1 MPLFV
6 QKFGGTS
13 VGTIE
18 RIEACADIVAAHA
31 AEDIKLVVVV
41 SAMSGQTNNLLDLA
55 QQIHTK
61 PSRREQDAMVAT
73 GEIVSASLLA
83 LALHKRGVRAR
94 SFAGW
99 QVPIRTDEHYSRARI
114 ADIGTDNINYELNR
128 DCVVIVAGF
137 QGLDKFGNVTTLG
150 RGGSDTTAVA
160 LAAALQADECQIYT
174 DVNGVYTA
182 DPRVV
187 PRARRLDQ
195 IFMEEMLELSS
206 LGSKV
211 LQIRCVEF
219 AARYNVPIRV
229 LSSFEPDKGTLIVQE
244 GTEAMEEVT
253 VTGVAHQAD
262 EAKLTIV
269 GVPDEPGVAAQIIQ
283 AVGDANINI
292 DMILQNTGA
301 DGSTNF
307 TFTTPRADC
316 EQCVDILQQLQAEL
330 GAKDVQWDTE
340 VAKVSIVGLG
350 MRSHAG
356 VAGKMFQALARENIN
371 IQLIATSE
379 IKISVLIDLK
389 YTELAV
395 RTLHGAFNLE
405 ATN

>member
-1 MPLFV
+1 MPLYV

-13 VGTIE
+13 VGTVE

-31 AEDIKLVVVV
+31 AEGIKLVVVV
-41 SAMSGQTNNLLDLA
+41 SAMSGQTNSLLALA
-55 QQIHTK
+55 EQVHAK
-61 PSRREQDAMVAT
+61 PSRRERDAMVAT

-83 LALHKRGVRAR
+83 MALQNRGVRAR

-114 ADIGTDNINYELNR
+114 NNIGTENLNYELDRN
-128 DCVVIVAGF
+128 CVAIVAGF

-160 LAAALQADECQIYT
+160 LAAALNADECQIYT

-182 DPRVV
+182 DPRIVSQ
-187 PRARRLDQ
+187 ARRLDK

-229 LSSFEPDKGTLIVQE
+229 LSSFNPDRGTLIVQE
-244 GTEAMEEVT
+244 GTSAMEEVT
-253 VTGVAHQAD
+253 VTGVAHQAN
-262 EAKLTIV
+262 EAKLTII
-269 GVPDEPGVAAQIIQ
+269 GVPDQPGVAATIIQ
-283 AVGDANINI
+283 AVGDENINI

-307 TFTTPRADC
+307 TFTTAKEDC
-316 EQCVDILQQLQAEL
+316 DQCVEILRQLQEQL
-330 GAKDVQWDTE
+330 GAKDVEWDTE

-356 VAGKMFQALARENIN
+356 VAGKMFQALAKENIN

-379 IKISVLIDLK
+379 IKISVLVELK

-395 RTLHGAFNLE
+395 RTLHSAFGLDQR
-405 ATN
+405 